1 MQIYALDHK
10 SRSVHARA
18 AERGISYTCPECSKE
33 VRMRGGLARQPHFY
47 HLIATSC
54 ILQGKSL
61 THLQIQYALQ
71 TMLSPGQILLE
82 FRFPQIGRV
91 ADVVWPAQKLV
102 FEVQVSPIRATEVLA
117 RNRDYAKVGYR
128 VVWIL
133 HDRRFNRSRITG
145 AEGALRFSPHYFT
158 NINAFG
164 KGFFYD
170 QYADFHFKRRK
181 RRSSR
186 FPVSFKQVLLVNRKQ
201 LPSHFPEARKKW
213 PFSFNGDLFQQKIYW
228 QPPANPSW
236 KVLILRFF
244 RSLHHFL
251 LEKTTY

>member
-47 HLIATSC
+47 HLFATSC
-54 ILQGKSL
+54 FLQGKSL

-71 TMLSPGQILLE
+71 TMLSPEQTLLE
-82 FRFPQIGRV
+82 HRFPQIGRV
-91 ADVVWPAQKLV
+91 ADVVWPAQKMV
-102 FEVQVSPIRATEVLA
+102 FEVQVSPIQPTEVLA
-117 RNRDYAKVGYR
+117 RNRDYAKEGYQ

-133 HDRRFNRSRITG
+133 HDRRFNRARLTG

-170 QYADFHFKRRK
+170 QYAQIHFKRRK
-181 RRSSR
+181 RRSQR
-186 FPVSFKQVLLVNRKQ
+186 FPVRFKLVLPVNPKQ
-201 LPSHFPEARKKW
+201 LPSHFPDARKRW
-213 PFSFNGDLFQQKIYW
+213 PFSFEGDLFQQNIYW
-228 QPPANPSW
+228 QPPLKPSW
-236 KVLILRFF
+236 GALLFRFF
-244 RSLHHFL
+244 RSLHHLL
-251 LEKTTY
+251 LEKLTY